1 MKMIKILTK
10 LLVVRHEMTRR
21 PNDSDILNAKALQ
34 VLNEVI
40 ETVSEEVEMRQ
51 QFEDEC
57 G

>member
-1 MKMIKILTK
+1 MIKILTK